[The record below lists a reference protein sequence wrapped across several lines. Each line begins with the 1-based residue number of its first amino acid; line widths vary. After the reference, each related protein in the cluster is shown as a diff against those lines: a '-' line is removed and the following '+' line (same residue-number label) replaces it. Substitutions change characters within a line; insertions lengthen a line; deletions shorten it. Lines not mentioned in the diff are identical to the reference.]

1 MKIKEFYMGKE
12 KELLAK
18 FVDLASA
25 EFVNHGC
32 NDVEDSFFDGWT
44 IEERQAFVKEYH
56 EWNGDPGGYHPDFL
70 HLPDFAI
77 MSFLA
82 DKLLRRTTADTQN

>member
-1 MKIKEFYMGKE
+1 MDKE

-18 FVDLASA
+18 LVDLASD
-25 EFVNHGC
+25 EFGNHGC
-32 NDVEDSFFDGWT
+32 NDVDDSFFDGWS
-44 IEERQAFVKEYH
+44 IEERQSFVKECH
-56 EWNGDPGGYHPDFL
+56 IWNGDPEEYDPDFL